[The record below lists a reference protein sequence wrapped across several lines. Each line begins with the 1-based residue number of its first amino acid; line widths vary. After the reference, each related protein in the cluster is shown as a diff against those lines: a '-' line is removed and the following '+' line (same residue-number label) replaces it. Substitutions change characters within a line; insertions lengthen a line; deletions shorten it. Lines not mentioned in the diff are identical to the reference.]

1 LENILPVVWAGII
14 AFAVF
19 FYVVLDGFDLGIG
32 ILFLSRKARAE
43 RDLMMNSVAPVWDGN
58 ETWLVIGGA
67 GLMGTFPRA
76 YAALLP
82 ALYLPVIV
90 MLIALIFRGVAFEFR
105 FKADRSQPLW
115 DLAFFVGA
123 TLAAF
128 FQGVILGT
136 LVQGVPPEQ
145 APPAVWL
152 TPFSLIVGVSLVAG
166 YALLGAC
173 WLIMKT
179 TGDLQEHARRA
190 ARPLLLLVLAAMG
203 IVSLWMVVFHADVR
217 TRWFSLPNLFFL
229 APVPILAA
237 AAALVLWRSLS
248 RGPDA
253 RPFLMAIALFT
264 LGYLGLGVSRWPYIV
279 PPSLT
284 IWQAASPPK
293 TQLFILAGA
302 VVILPM
308 VLGYFAYL
316 YRLFRGKVSGG
327 YQH

>member
-1 LENILPVVWAGII
+1 
-14 AFAVF
+14 
-19 FYVVLDGFDLGIG
+19 
-32 ILFLSRKARAE
+32 
-43 RDLMMNSVAPVWDGN
+43 
-58 ETWLVIGGA
+58 
-67 GLMGTFPRA
+67 
-76 YAALLP
+76 
-82 ALYLPVIV
+82 
-90 MLIALIFRGVAFEFR
+90 
-105 FKADRSQPLW
+105 
-115 DLAFFVGA
+115 
-123 TLAAF
+123 
-128 FQGVILGT
+128 
-136 LVQGVPPEQ
+136 
-145 APPAVWL
+145 
-152 TPFSLIVGVSLVAG
+152 
-166 YALLGAC
+166 
-173 WLIMKT
+173 
-179 TGDLQEHARRA
+179 
-190 ARPLLLLVLAAMG
+190 MG

>member
-32 ILFLSRKARAE
+32 ILFLSRKAREE

-166 YALLGAC
+166 YALLG
-173 WLIMKT
+173 LDRR
-179 TGDLQEHARRA
+179 GDR
-190 ARPLLLLVLAAMG
+190 
-203 IVSLWMVVFHADVR
+203 
-217 TRWFSLPNLFFL
+217 
-229 APVPILAA
+229 
-237 AAALVLWRSLS
+237 
-248 RGPDA
+248 
-253 RPFLMAIALFT
+253 
-264 LGYLGLGVSRWPYIV
+264 
-279 PPSLT
+279 
-284 IWQAASPPK
+284 K
-293 TQLFILAGA
+293 
-302 VVILPM
+302 
-308 VLGYFAYL
+308 
-316 YRLFRGKVSGG
+316 
-327 YQH
+327 